1 MKLYELTYLIPIDL
15 PEEATKALQEKI
27 NSFISDAQGTID
39 RIEDLTKKRLGEPI
53 KKQTAAQMATLNF
66 YMSPEKLGDLDRKIK
81 SEPQIIHH
89 LILNKKPRKAEAPR
103 RIRRLTPVAPEESLK
118 TATEGT
124 SLSASKPK
132 KVEIKEIEKKLEEI
146 LGE

>member
-1 MKLYELTYLIPIDL
+1 MKLYELTYLMPIDL

-39 RIEDLTKKRLGEPI
+39 RIEDLAKKRLGEPI
-53 KKQTAAQMATLNF
+53 KNQRAAQMATLNF
-66 YMSPEKLGDLDRKIK
+66 YMSPEKLGDLDKKIK
-81 SEPQIIHH
+81 SEPQIIHY

-103 RIRRLTPVAPEESLK
+103 RIRRLAPVTPEESIK
-118 TATEGT
+118 TTTE
-124 SLSASKPK
+124 KPK